1 MESLRNDGR
10 QFMERTWLTSSVT
23 ECFAQILA
31 VSVADRSLNE
41 LPPSPASQHLNA
53 HDEARHSMQIS
64 LKGQV
69 ALVTGAS
76 SGLGAGAALGLATS
90 GAAVVVN
97 YHSQPEPAEKLA
109 QQIRDSGGQAIAI
122 GADVSKEDEVERLF
136 AQTLKAFGRLDIL
149 IANSGLQKDAA
160 IADMTL
166 ADWNTVIN
174 VNLTGQFL
182 CARAALRQFAQQE
195 IRPDISR
202 ALGKIIHMSSVH
214 QVIPWAGHVNYA
226 ASKGGVDLLMRSI
239 AQEVGEQRIRVNSIA
254 PGAIRTAINT
264 KATSGDA
271 EQQLLKLIPYGRV
284 GEAQDVANA
293 VVWLASDASDYVHG
307 TTLFID
313 GGMSLYPEFRNNG

>member
-1 MESLRNDGR
+1 ML
-10 QFMERTWLTSSVT
+10 
-23 ECFAQILA
+23 
-31 VSVADRSLNE
+31 
-41 LPPSPASQHLNA
+41 
-53 HDEARHSMQIS
+53 IS

-76 SGLGAGAALGLATS
+76 SGLGLGAARGLAAS

-97 YHSQPEPAEKLA
+97 YHSQPEPAQKLVDE
-109 QQIRDSGGQAIAI
+109 IRTAGGQAMAI
-122 GADVSKEDEVERLF
+122 GADVSKEEEVEKLF
-136 AQTLKAFGRLDIL
+136 ADTVSTFGRLDIL
-149 IANSGLQKDAA
+149 IANSGLQKDAP
-160 IADMTL
+160 IAEL
-166 ADWNTVIN
+166 SLEEWNTVIN

-182 CARAALRQFAQQE
+182 CARAALRQFARQE

-264 KATSGDA
+264 KATSGEA
-271 EQQLLKLIPYGRV
+271 EHKLLKLIPYGRV
-284 GEAQDVANA
+284 GEAEDVANA

-307 TTLFID
+307 ATLFID
-313 GGMSLYPEFRNNG
+313 GGMSLYPEFRDNG

>member
-1 MESLRNDGR
+1 ML
-10 QFMERTWLTSSVT
+10 
-23 ECFAQILA
+23 
-31 VSVADRSLNE
+31 
-41 LPPSPASQHLNA
+41 
-53 HDEARHSMQIS
+53 IS

-76 SGLGAGAALGLATS
+76 SGLGAGAARGLAAS

-97 YHSQPEPAEKLA
+97 YHSQPEPAQKLVDEILNA
-109 QQIRDSGGQAIAI
+109 GGQAIAV
-122 GADVSKEDEVERLF
+122 GADVSKEDEVEKLF
-136 AQTLKAFGRLDIL
+136 AETLKAFGRLDIL

-160 IADMTL
+160 ITDMTL

-182 CARAALRQFAQQE
+182 CARAALRQFAKQQ
-195 IRPDISR
+195 IRPEISR

-264 KATSGDA
+264 KATTGDA
-271 EQQLLKLIPYGRV
+271 EQKLLKLIPYGRV
-284 GEAQDVANA
+284 GEAEDVANA

-313 GGMSLYPEFRNNG
+313 GGMSLYPEFRDNG